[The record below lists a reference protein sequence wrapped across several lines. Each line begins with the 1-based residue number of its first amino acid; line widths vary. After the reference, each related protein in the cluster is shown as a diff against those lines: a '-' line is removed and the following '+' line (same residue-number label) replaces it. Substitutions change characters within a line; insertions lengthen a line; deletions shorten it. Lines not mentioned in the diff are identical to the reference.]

1 VTETGAP
8 ADYRLGFE
16 SLEDEV
22 ALDSLPLEGRLPDW
36 LWGTLHRV
44 GPAKFEVGGR
54 PLNHFYD
61 GFSMLHRFSFD
72 AGKVAYRNRFLESR
86 AYRAAEDTGRLAYL
100 EFATNPDRS
109 LRDRVATAFM
119 PRMTDN
125 AGVNL
130 IRLDA
135 GPVALATGPRPIRLD
150 PLSLAARG
158 VLPRAPAELS
168 TPYPRHDRPSGETL
182 FFGLRL
188 GPRPSYLLYARRGA
202 RAVREIA
209 RLPAAHPTYLSS
221 FAISERFA
229 VLVECPF
236 SFSPMELIFAGRPY
250 FESFRWHRDRP
261 AWFDLVDRRSGH
273 LHSRLEAEP
282 FFSFHSVNAF
292 ERGADLL
299 VDLIAY
305 PDAAVLSCL
314 YLERLRA
321 GAKAPLPELRRYRLP
336 LLGGETSYESIA
348 PGFEMPEIDH
358 AAHDGRSYRY
368 LYGSRHGTDTFIS
381 ALQKADL
388 ETGET
393 TQWSE
398 AGLCPDSVCFV
409 PRPGARDEDDGVLLT
424 ALLEPTAGVSSLLVL
439 DARDL
444 QELCRARL
452 PHHLPF
458 TLGGALFSSDQ
469 MTGSRA
475 A

>member
-1 VTETGAP
+1 MTVTGAP
-8 ADYRLGFE
+8 ADYRLGFY
-16 SLEDEV
+16 SLDDERTI
-22 ALDSLPLEGRLPDW
+22 DFLPIEGRLPDW
-36 LWGTLHRV
+36 LRGTLYRV
-44 GPAKFEVGGR
+44 GPAKFEVGDR
-54 PLNHFYD
+54 PLNHMYD
-61 GFSMLHRFSFD
+61 GFSMLHRFAFA

-86 AYRAAEDTGRLAYL
+86 AYRAAADTGELAYL

-125 AGVNL
+125 ASVNL
-130 IRLDA
+130 VRLDT
-135 GPVALATGPRPIRLD
+135 GPVALAAGPRPARFD
-150 PLSLAARG
+150 PVSLEAGG

-168 TPYPRHDRPSGETL
+168 TPFPRLDRSGGETL

-188 GPRPSYLLYARRGA
+188 GPRPSYLLYARRGTG
-202 RAVREIA
+202 AVREIA

-221 FAISERFA
+221 LAISERFA

-250 FESFRWHRDRP
+250 LESFRWHRDRP
-261 AWFDLVDRRSGH
+261 AWFDIVDRRTGH

-292 ERGADLL
+292 ERGSELV

-305 PDAAVLSCL
+305 PDAAVVSCL

-321 GAKAPLPELRRYRLP
+321 GAKLPLPQLRRYRLP
-336 LLGGETSYESIA
+336 LGGGEAAYEVIA
-348 PGFEMPEIDH
+348 PGFEMPAIDR
-358 AAHDGRSYRY
+358 AARDARPYRY
-368 LYGSRHGTDTFIS
+368 LYGSRHGADTYIS
-381 ALQKADL
+381 AVQKADL

-393 TQWSE
+393 REWSQP
-398 AGLCPDSVCFV
+398 GLCPDAVCFV
-409 PRPGARDEDDGVLLT
+409 PRPGSTEEDDGVLLT
-424 ALLEPTAGVSSLLVL
+424 AILEPAAGVSSLLVL

-444 QELCRARL
+444 AEICRARL

-458 TLGGALFSSDQ
+458 TLGGALFVSD
-469 MTGSRA
+469 
-475 A
+475 